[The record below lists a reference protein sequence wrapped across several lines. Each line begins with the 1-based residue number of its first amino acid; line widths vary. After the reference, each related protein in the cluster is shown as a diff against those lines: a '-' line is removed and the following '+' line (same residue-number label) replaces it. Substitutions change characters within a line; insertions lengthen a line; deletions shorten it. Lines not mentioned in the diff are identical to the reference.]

1 MNQKR
6 GIYMQKSGN
15 EVRSENYEKKKPN
28 LKVTTREK
36 LKLWWYTAKSIHRN
50 EKAGSVVEYAL
61 ILGFA
66 LLLFIVIVGIVLSI
80 VDMVETQFN
89 ELFKA
94 I

>member
-1 MNQKR
+1 M
-6 GIYMQKSGN
+6 
-15 EVRSENYEKKKPN
+15 
-28 LKVTTREK
+28 
-36 LKLWWYTAKSIHRN
+36 KSIKGN

-80 VDMVETQFN
+80 VDMMETQFN

>member
-1 MNQKR
+1 MNSISKKNH
-6 GIYMQKSGN
+6 KS
-15 EVRSENYEKKKPN
+15 KF
-28 LKVTTREK
+28 
-36 LKLWWYTAKSIHRN
+36 KLWWLTIKSIKDN

-80 VDMVETQFN
+80 VDMMETQFN
-89 ELFKA
+89 ELFNA

>member
-1 MNQKR
+1 MSTTNFK
-6 GIYMQKSGN
+6 
-15 EVRSENYEKKKPN
+15 
-28 LKVTTREK
+28 LTTREK
-36 LKLWWYTAKSIHRN
+36 IKIWWTTVKSIRSN

>member
-1 MNQKR
+1 MKAISKKN
-6 GIYMQKSGN
+6 
-15 EVRSENYEKKKPN
+15 RSS
-28 LKVTTREK
+28 K
-36 LKLWWYTAKSIHRN
+36 LKLWWIAIKSINKN

-80 VDMVETQFN
+80 VDMMETQFN